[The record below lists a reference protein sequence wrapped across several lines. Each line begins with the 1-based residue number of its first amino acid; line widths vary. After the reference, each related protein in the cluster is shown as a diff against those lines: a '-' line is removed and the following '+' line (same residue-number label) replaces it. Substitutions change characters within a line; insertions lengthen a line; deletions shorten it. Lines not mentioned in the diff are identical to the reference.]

1 VNALKIQY
9 NGKIL
14 NIPDYFHHLLSTIL
28 LLVLVLF
35 ESLKSYDNNLYL
47 GLING
52 KEEDKKTIKAL
63 IVTIKDEGLQDRG
76 LEMFETRISAIIDV
90 TTLSDDQ
97 LNDLIK
103 QKEEELST
111 IGDENSREY
120 SKFYHYIEFLKH
132 SPEKWD
138 HKRYFSKIWLIRL
151 WLLLVL
157 LL

>member
-1 VNALKIQY
+1 
-9 NGKIL
+9 
-14 NIPDYFHHLLSTIL
+14 
-28 LLVLVLF
+28 LF

-76 LEMFETRISAIIDV
+76 LEMFETRISAIIDA

-97 LNDLIK
+97 LDDLIK

-120 SKFYHYIEFLKH
+120 SKFYNYIKFLKR
-132 SPEKWD
+132 SFDKYDTYRYNQITKTVINKIDFADRFNLDERPL
-138 HKRYFSKIWLIRL
+138 HK
-151 WLLLVL
+151 
-157 LL
+157 

>member
-1 VNALKIQY
+1 
-9 NGKIL
+9 
-14 NIPDYFHHLLSTIL
+14 
-28 LLVLVLF
+28 LF

-138 HKRYFSKIWLIRL
+138 PYRYNQIAKTVINKIDFADRFNLDERPLHK
-151 WLLLVL
+151 
-157 LL
+157 